1 MTLYLRRALLL
12 LPLLALL
19 ILSLGAANVAAQPLD
34 YNYLFVSTRAA
45 GVTEDGLAYEPG
57 DIIGAQGLGGAW
69 FMAFDASENGLTANQ
84 NVNAFDLTVPELD
97 GAAAAV
103 PGPIYLTFSQ
113 PRVRVPGVPGWVTSS
128 DVVVFEEVLNG
139 NAPEDNYELYFD
151 GSDVGLTT
159 RAEQV
164 DSLSVWS
171 PVPLA
176 PQAVA
181 LPGDCTAGVLFISTA
196 ANYRVP
202 AAGGG
207 SMTGRGGDVL
217 AFCATNLGPDTAGF
231 WFKAFDAQA
240 AGFAPLRAL
249 RNVSIN
255 EVGGMPAE
263 GDWDLTF
270 SFSSHTNFRAGSF
283 SGDANVIYLYETA
296 GGVVGP
302 IVDLN
307 VDYPILNGVADGL
320 VIDRYETSCRAVGP
334 NC

>member
-1 MTLYLRRALLL
+1 MTHYLRRILLL

-19 ILSLGAANVAAQPLD
+19 IVSLGAANVAAQSLD

-45 GVTEDGLAYEPG
+45 GTTEDGLAYERG

-69 FMAFDASENGLTANQ
+69 YMVFDASDNGLTANQ
-84 NVNAFDLTVPELD
+84 NVNAFDLTVPELN
-97 GAAAAV
+97 GNAAAV

-113 PRVRVPGVPGWVTSS
+113 ARVRVPGVPGWVMSS
-128 DVVVFEEVLNG
+128 DVVVFEEVLIG
-139 NAPEDNYELYFD
+139 DPPEDNYELYFD

-159 RAEQV
+159 PSEQI
-164 DSLSVWS
+164 DSLSVW
-171 PVPLA
+171 
-176 PQAVA
+176 PQEAFLPGAVA
-181 LPGDCTAGVLFISTA
+181 LPDDCLAGVLFISTA

-202 AAGGG
+202 AAEGG

-255 EVGGMPAE
+255 EASALSTE

-270 SFSSHTNFRAGSF
+270 SFSSHTAFNAGSF
-283 SGDANVIYLYETA
+283 SGEANVIYLYETA

-307 VDYPILNGVADGL
+307 VDYPMLNGVADGL
-320 VIDRYETSCRAVGP
+320 VIDRYEVVCNAVGP

>member
-1 MTLYLRRALLL
+1 MNLHLRRTLLL
-12 LPLLALL
+12 IPLLALL
-19 ILSLGAANVAAQPLD
+19 FLTLGAADLSAQTLD
-34 YNYLFVSTRAA
+34 YNYLFVSTRGA
-45 GVTEDGLAYEPG
+45 GTTEDGLAYEPG

-69 FMAFDASENGLTANQ
+69 FMAFDASENGLVNGQ
-84 NVNAFDLTVPELD
+84 NVNAFDLTVPELNGD
-97 GAAAAV
+97 AAAV
-103 PGPIYLTFSQ
+103 PGALYLTFSQ
-113 PRVRVPGVPGWVTSS
+113 PRVRVPGVPGWVTAN
-128 DVVVFEEVLNG
+128 DAVVFEEAQNG

-159 RAEQV
+159 RDEQI
-164 DSLSVWS
+164 DSLSVW
-171 PVPLA
+171 
-176 PQAVA
+176 PQDELIPGAVA

-240 AGFAPLRAL
+240 AGLAPLRAL
-249 RNVSIN
+249 RNVSVN
-255 EVGGMPAE
+255 EVGSLSPA
-263 GDWDLTF
+263 GDWELTF
-270 SFSSHTNFRAGSF
+270 SFSSHTAFNAGSF
-283 SGDANVIYLYETA
+283 HGDPNVIYLYDTT

-302 IVDLN
+302 VVDLN
-307 VDYPILNGVADGL
+307 VDYPMLNGVADGL
-320 VIDRYETSCRAVGP
+320 VIDRYVPQCNSVGP

>member
-1 MTLYLRRALLL
+1 MNLHLRRALLL
-12 LPLLALL
+12 LPLLSLL
-19 ILSLGAANVAAQPLD
+19 LLTLGAADLSAQALD
-34 YNYLFVSTRAA
+34 YNYLFVSTRTA
-45 GVTEDGLAYEPG
+45 GATEDGLAYEPG

-84 NVNAFDLTVPELD
+84 NVNAFDLTVPAQN

-113 PRVRVPGVPGWVTSS
+113 PRVRVPGVTGWVTSS
-128 DVVVFEEVLNG
+128 DAVVFEEAQNG

-159 RAEQV
+159 RAEQI
-164 DSLSVWS
+164 DSLSVWQ
-171 PVPLA
+171 PQLQA
-176 PQAVA
+176 PIV
-181 LPGDCTAGVLFISTA
+181 PGDCAEGVLFISTA

-202 AAGGG
+202 GANGG

-255 EVGGMPAE
+255 EVGMIPSE
-263 GDWDLTF
+263 GDWELTF
-270 SFSSHTNFRAGSF
+270 SFSSHTDFTAGSF
-283 SGDANVIYLYETA
+283 SGEANVIYLYETN

-302 IVDLN
+302 VVDLN
-307 VDYPILNGVADGL
+307 VDYPMLNGVADGL
-320 VIDRYETSCRAVGP
+320 VIDRYVSPCLAAVGP